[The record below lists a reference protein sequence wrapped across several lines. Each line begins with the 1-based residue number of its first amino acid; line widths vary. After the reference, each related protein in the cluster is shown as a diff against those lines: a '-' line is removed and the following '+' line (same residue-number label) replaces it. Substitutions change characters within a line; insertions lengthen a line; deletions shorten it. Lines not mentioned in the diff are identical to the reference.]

1 MFDFLKKISGAGG
14 DAVDLAEL
22 ARSGAQI
29 VDVRTPEEFRGGHV
43 KGSVNVPLA
52 DLDASLSRIRRDRP
66 VITCCASGMRSAS
79 AKAIL
84 ERHGYGPV
92 FNGGGWSGL
101 QRRLA
106 AG

>member
-1 MFDFLKKISGAGG
+1 M
-14 DAVDLAEL
+14 
-22 ARSGAQI
+22 
-29 VDVRTPEEFRGGHV
+29 
-43 KGSVNVPLA
+43 KGSVNVPLSE
-52 DLDASLSRIRRDRP
+52 LNRSLSRVRRDKP

-84 ERHGYGPV
+84 EGHGYRQV

-106 AG
+106 G